1 MFLGLTKTTY
11 QYLLKPILFL
21 IDPELVHV
29 SLTSFGQQLGRV
41 RFIKRFLKNN
51 LAITNPA
58 IRQEIKGIVFTSPIG
73 LAAGFDYDAKLTQI
87 SGCLGFGF
95 QSVGT
100 ITNQSYEGN
109 PKPRLGRLPK
119 SKSLMVNKGFK
130 NLGAQFIASKLSKL
144 NFDIPIGVSIGRTN
158 SPSLNQTD
166 SIKDIILAFQTF
178 EEKKVKNA
186 YYELNISCPN
196 LSGNVTFY
204 KSKNLEELL
213 SAVDKLKLKKPLF
226 VKMPISNPDKK
237 ILEMLKVISK
247 HSPIGIIIG
256 NLQKNKSDPSLD
268 QSEVKQ
274 FKVGYFS
281 GKPTFERSN
290 HLIALTYKSFKKRFA
305 IIGCGGV
312 FSAEDAYTKIKA
324 GATLVQLITGMI
336 YQGPQLISEINRGL
350 VKLLKQDSFS
360 HISQAVGIES

>member
-1 MFLGLTKTTY
+1 MFLSLVKNSY
-11 QYLLKPILFL
+11 QYLIKPILFSL
-21 IDPELVHV
+21 DPEMVHV
-29 SLTSFGQQLGRV
+29 SLTTLGQLMGDNKLAKE
-41 RFIKRFLKNN
+41 FIKNN
-51 LAITNPA
+51 LVVSNPL
-58 IRQEIKGIVFTSPIG
+58 IKQEIKGIKFNSPVG
-73 LAAGFDYDAKLTQI
+73 LSAGFDYDAKLTQI
-87 SGCLGFGF
+87 SGALGFGF
-95 QSVGT
+95 QTVGT
-100 ITNQSYEGN
+100 ITNKPFEGN

-130 NLGAQFIASKLSKL
+130 NLGAVNIAVKLSGKE
-144 NFDIPIGVSIGRTN
+144 FDIPIGISIGRTN
-158 SPSLNQTD
+158 SPSLNQTG
-166 SIKDIILAFQTF
+166 SIKDIILAFQAF

-247 HSPIGIIIG
+247 HSPIGVIIG
-256 NLQKNKSDPSLD
+256 NLQKDKTDPSLD
-268 QSEVKQ
+268 QNETKK
-274 FKVGYFS
+274 FNVGYFS

-290 HLIALTYKSFKKRFA
+290 HLIALTYKNFKKRFV

-312 FSAEDAYTKIKA
+312 FSAEDAYIKIKK
-324 GATLVQLITGMI
+324 GASLVQLITGMI

-350 VKLLKQDSFS
+350 IKLLKQDGFS
-360 HISQAVGIES
+360 HISQAAGIEC